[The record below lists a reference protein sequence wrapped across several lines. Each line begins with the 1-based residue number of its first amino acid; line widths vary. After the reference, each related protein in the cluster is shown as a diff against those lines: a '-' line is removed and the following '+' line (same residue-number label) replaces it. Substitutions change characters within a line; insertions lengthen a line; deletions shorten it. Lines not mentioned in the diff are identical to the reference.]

1 MSDTNGSLLPQ
12 KLARCLKFCTEEVEG
27 LYYLCSENKGTDQ
40 LQLLPCSWSLPLFS
54 HRRNAGVSH
63 DVAYF
68 VI

>member
-1 MSDTNGSLLPQ
+1 MSDTNGSILPQ
-12 KLARCLKFCTEEVEG
+12 KLARCLRLCIEVVEG

-54 HRRNAGVSH
+54 HIRKAGVSH
-63 DVAYF
+63 DVAHC